1 MLTDI
6 YVMNFFMFFINMVMH
21 GYIVFI
27 KDGKKITLFEFLFCL
42 PIFLLLLGKIYEICE
57 SDIVSVEMKIED
69 IVVLTSNFILAII
82 LIYRL
87 SNKRE

>member
-1 MLTDI
+1 MERNN
-6 YVMNFFMFFINMVMH
+6 YINA
-21 GYIVFI
+21 YRYLCNEF
-27 KDGKKITLFEFLFCL
+27 LFEFLFCL

-69 IVVLTSNFILAII
+69 IIILTSNFILAII

-87 SNKRE
+87 SKKKE